1 MHKPICQGCDKESER
16 EYVRANGQL
25 WHDWI
30 RHDAYGIPVTNT
42 YCDKC
47 YNSNDPDKY
56 PYRKD
61 RYHDPAYAG
70 ESLDYDY

>member
-1 MHKPICQGCDKESER
+1 MHKPICQGCDKESEH

-25 WHDWI
+25 WHDWN
-30 RHDAYGIPVTNT
+30 REDAYGIPVTGA

-47 YNSNDPDKY
+47 YKSDRY

-61 RYHDPAYAG
+61 RYYDPAYAG